1 MKAFVTGG
9 SRGIGRGIVQVLSDS
24 GYDVAFTYNTSKGDA
39 ESLADEVIGKGRQ
52 AYYFQAGMEYDGV
65 PEDVTSQAIEALG
78 GIDLLVC
85 NAGRTIHHSLPKL
98 KEADCNHIFNLNY
111 RSYLMCASTASRYM
125 IENKIRGNII
135 FISST
140 RSIRAYP
147 EDILYGGLKAALNR
161 SAESMSLEMAQYGIR
176 VNVIAPG
183 YTMIRGNFTPEELTE
198 WSFTQKIPM
207 KRAGTPRE
215 VGHLV
220 KYLASEE
227 AGYITGDIIKIDGGL
242 ILPGM
247 PER

>member
-9 SRGIGRGIVQVLSDS
+9 SRGIGRGIVQVLSDA
-24 GYDVAFTYNTSKGDA
+24 GYDVAFTYNSHEDDA
-39 ESLADEVIGKGRQ
+39 ITLADEVRAKGREVYYWQ
-52 AYYFQAGMEYDGV
+52 ASMEQDGV
-65 PEDVTSQAIEALG
+65 AEDVTTKAIEALG
-78 GIDLLVC
+78 GLDLLVC
-85 NAGRTIHHSLPKL
+85 NAGRTIHHHLPKL
-98 KEADCNHIFNLNY
+98 VEEDINHIFKLNY
-111 RSYLMCASTASRYM
+111 RSYLMCAATASRYM
-125 IENKIRGNII
+125 IEKQVKGNII

-147 EDILYGGLKAALNR
+147 EDMLYGGLKAALNR
-161 SAESMSLEMAQYGIR
+161 SAESMAIDMARFGIR

-183 YTMIRGNFTPEELTE
+183 YTKIRGTFTPEELAE
-198 WSFTQKIPM
+198 GNFTQKIPLQ
-207 KRAGTPRE
+207 RAGSPRE

-220 KYLASEE
+220 KYLASDA

>member
-1 MKAFVTGG
+1 MKAFITGG
-9 SRGIGRGIVQVLSDS
+9 SRGIGRGIVQVLSDA
-24 GYDVAFTYNTSKGDA
+24 GYDVAFTYNTSEEGA
-39 ESLADEVIGKGRQ
+39 ISLAEEVKAKGRGVYYWQ
-52 AYYFQAGMEYDGV
+52 ASMEQSGV
-65 PEDVTSQAIEALG
+65 AEEVTAKAIESLG
-78 GIDLLVC
+78 GIDLIVC
-85 NAGRTIHHSLPKL
+85 NAGRTVHHSLPKL
-98 KEADCNHIFNLNY
+98 TESDCDYIYNLNY
-111 RSYLMCASTASRYM
+111 RSYLMCASVASRSM
-125 IENKIRGNII
+125 IENNVKGNII

-161 SAESMSLEMAQYGIR
+161 SAESMALDMARYGIR

-183 YTMIRGNFTPEELTE
+183 YTAIRGNFTPEEL
-198 WSFTQKIPM
+198 SAGNFTQKIPL
-207 KRAGTPRE
+207 KRAGSPRE

-242 ILPGM
+242 ILPGT